1 MRRRGFF
8 SDELKAA
15 VKSAVKE
22 IEQQTS
28 AEVVVAVA
36 PESGYYRAADLYAGA
51 LCSFAALCV
60 FLYHPHPFDFTF
72 LPFELLAAFGVGMLL
87 SMGVPPVR
95 RALTTRR
102 VRYEQ
107 VQVAA
112 RAAFVDHNVHMT
124 RARTGVLV
132 FVSWFERRVIVVAD
146 VGVPLDEIADRWEA
160 LAERLDGAIKKG
172 NPETFL
178 SSLRYFGA
186 VLAEVLPRSPD
197 DENELPDDVQEAS

>member
-1 MRRRGFF
+1 MRRRDGG
-8 SDELKAA
+8 AIA
-15 VKSAVKE
+15 
-22 IEQQTS
+22 T
-28 AEVVVAVA
+28 AENVERV
-36 PESGYYRAADLYAGA
+36 
-51 LCSFAALCV
+51 AALGKSFV
-60 FLYHPHPFDFTF
+60 AKH
-72 LPFELLAAFGVGMLL
+72 E
-87 SMGVPPVR
+87 PVR